1 MQPPWMAAIT
11 GLGHWEGTEEAGS
24 RLVREQHMGGD
35 TLLDSQSHLLDDAEG
50 LLVSGEEAM
59 EEPADASRVVTWG
72 LKEL

>member
-1 MQPPWMAAIT
+1 
-11 GLGHWEGTEEAGS
+11 
-24 RLVREQHMGGD
+24 MGGD